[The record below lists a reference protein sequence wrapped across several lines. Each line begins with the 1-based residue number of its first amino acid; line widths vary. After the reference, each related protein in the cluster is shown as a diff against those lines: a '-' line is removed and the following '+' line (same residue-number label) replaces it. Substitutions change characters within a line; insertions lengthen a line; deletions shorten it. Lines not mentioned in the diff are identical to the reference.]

1 MSALQLARTVAR
13 TCYGCGKPA
22 APVQIDA
29 ARRRPYACPRCLKK
43 LADRIYV
50 PAWAEEAIDELE
62 AAR

>member
-1 MSALQLARTVAR
+1 MTVLQCTRVVAR
-13 TCYGCGKPA
+13 TCYGCGKLT
-22 APVQIDA
+22 APEQTDA